1 MKQLVVSMTM
11 TAYFQTH
18 QPEVFRMCD
27 LDPKYSVQPEPKSHS
42 PFKMS
47 GVKMCGN
54 SLNEWQLCETHVIE

>member
-11 TAYFQTH
+11 AVYFQTH

-47 GVKMCGN
+47 GVKTR
-54 SLNEWQLCETHVIE
+54 SYKLQVVTPW